1 MNTDL
6 VKGDQPMNTRHSQNP
21 EPDVSDA
28 NLDVGSTFIQIGE
41 PALAVVMRLQTRLP
55 RIKVASPSAT
65 LSEGGRGDGLA

>member
-1 MNTDL
+1 
-6 VKGDQPMNTRHSQNP
+6 MNTRHSQNP

-55 RIKVASPSAT
+55 RIKVRAHLNS
-65 LSEGGRGDGLA
+65 SEGDRGDGLA

>member
-1 MNTDL
+1 MHRNFIDTL
-6 VKGDQPMNTRHSQNP
+6 

-55 RIKVASPSAT
+55 RIKVASPSTT
-65 LSEGGRGDGLA
+65 LRRETEETGSLS